1 MLRNFIIYFS
11 LALFFTGL
19 SAAVQSSLP
28 GGVINQYSK
37 VLALTG
43 VDRLRVQDPGLFKI
57 GDTVLVIQMKG
68 MEISISNDNSFG
80 TKQNIYSAGLFEF
93 LIINSISGNQ
103 LIFNANFENTYD
115 ENGNLQVVRVP
126 TYDNATIEGILS
138 CEPWDS
144 SVGAGGVL
152 VMMVGNTL
160 TLHADIDVSG
170 KGFKGANPVVG
181 DGVCGYLDMYYDADS
196 QKSGFKGE
204 GAVSYG
210 YLPPF
215 NFKIILGKGYA
226 KGQGPSF
233 NGGGG
238 GNGKYSGG
246 SGGGNIGSGG
256 YGGSEAGECG
266 VFPIIGIGGGFS
278 VKPVWETGNRIFMGG
293 GGGSGT
299 QTGGLVA
306 TRGGNGGGIIII
318 LTETIE
324 ANGFNIRSNGE
335 SVTDIATASGAGGGA
350 GGSILLTVGK
360 YTNNVHVEAKG
371 GDGGTTNGPV
381 CTGSGGGGG
390 GGLFWFSDPLPVGL
404 VDTVMINGLGGAKL
418 SSVDCN
424 FSQFGADGSP
434 GHAKEGLKLP
444 LTGFLF
450 NSVFSTSTGLPTDTI
465 CEGDIPL
472 PFQGTTPRGGIPPY
486 TFQWQRSLDKVT
498 WVNIPGTNTKD
509 YAPVTPLLTTT
520 YYRRIVRD
528 LTLPVQIID
537 YSKPLSIIVQ
547 PKILNNNLSNYV
559 NSVCSGILPDEI
571 FAVPPIPSG
580 GDGTYSYV
588 WEKSENGGTSW
599 SVLSGETGFSYKPQ
613 ARSVGAVTTVLYRR
627 IVSSGI
633 GCPDISSQASLTYLP
648 SISNIIEKDQAICN
662 GDLPSILT
670 SVIPVGGGSG
680 TYGYVWYQS
689 DNGISYS
696 AMPAETNETMQP
708 PVLVNGTAVT
718 RFKYYLREITSS
730 ACKDTSDAV
739 LISIY
744 PSIAGNTITKD
755 TSICINTA
763 PSELK
768 GSLPSGGDGSYTY
781 EWLQSTDDVTY
792 NVILGETNP
801 DYGPPVLGIPTYYK
815 RKVNSNACNDI
826 SSTPVLIDIHPVYS
840 ADISD
845 LAAGPDTVCNG
856 GVGQVTLSLTT
867 PAGSPWS
874 VTLSNDQGEPTQAF
888 TVNASPY
895 IADVDVSYNS
905 FSGNDAFG
913 TVSYSLASVTDKWGC
928 PVQTLVLGDGHVIAL
943 QPPEANAG
951 ADKEVCGS
959 VSNTVAVLAFGKG
972 IWSGPAEVSFT
983 NPADPHSEINS
994 TAPGAYQLTWTNSNG
1009 ACIDDTD
1016 ETTMTFWVPPSKAV
1030 INPGR
1035 DTTLAAF
1042 ATEIDLN
1049 AVISGSLVG
1058 EISWLSSTPG
1068 TVFSSPNGEFTTAS
1082 QLDWGK
1088 NELKLKI
1095 SNGACP
1101 PEEDK
1106 IEVTVLEGLAIP
1118 KGISPRSSIG
1128 QNDFFKIKNI
1138 GNVDNELIIFT
1149 RSGIV
1154 VFKTENFM
1162 RDGNFPNGWDGTNMN
1177 GSPLQDDTYYY
1188 VIKVQGEHPRNY
1200 TGYVVIKGN

>member
-1 MLRNFIIYFS
+1 MLRNLVIYFS

-19 SAAVQSSLP
+19 STGAQTSLP
-28 GGVINQYSK
+28 GGVINQYSS

-43 VDRLRVQDPGLFKI
+43 VDRLRVQDPGIFSI

-80 TKQNIYSAGLFEF
+80 AKQNIYSAGLFEF

-126 TYDNATIEGILS
+126 TYDNATVEGVLS

-144 SVGAGGVL
+144 SSGAGGVL

-170 KGFKGANPVVG
+170 KGFKGADPVVG
-181 DGVCGYLDMYYDADS
+181 DGVCGYLDMFYDADS
-196 QKSGFKGE
+196 QRSGFKGE

-226 KGQGPSF
+226 KGQGPLY

-278 VKPVWETGNRIFMGG
+278 AKPVWETGNRIFMGG

-371 GDGGTTNGPV
+371 GDGGTTDGPV

-424 FSQFGADGSP
+424 FSQFGSDGST
-434 GHAKEGLKLP
+434 GLAKEGLKLP

-450 NSVFSTSTGLPTDTI
+450 NSIFSTSTGLPTDTI
-465 CEGDIPL
+465 CEGSISA
-472 PFQGTTPRGGIPPY
+472 PFMGTTPRGGIAPY
-486 TFQWQRSLDKVT
+486 TFQWQWSSDKVT
-498 WVNIPGTNTKD
+498 WTSIPGTNTKD
-509 YAPVTPLLTTT
+509 YTPVTPLINTS

-528 LTLPVQIID
+528 LTLPIPIID
-537 YSKPLSIIVQ
+537 NSKPLSIIVQ

-559 NSVCSGILPDEI
+559 DSVCSGILPDEI
-571 FAVPPIPSG
+571 FAIPPLPSG
-580 GDGTYSYV
+580 GFAPYSYV
-588 WEKSENGGTSW
+588 WEKSENGGASW
-599 SVLSGETGFSYKPQ
+599 SGLPGEIGSSYKPQ
-613 ARSVGAVTTVLYRR
+613 SRSVGSVTTVLYRR

-662 GDLPSILT
+662 GDLPSTLS

-689 DNGISYS
+689 DDGISYS
-696 AMPAETNETMQP
+696 AMASEKNETMQP
-708 PVLVNGTAVT
+708 PVLVNGTVVT
-718 RFKYYLREITSS
+718 KFKYYLREITSS

-763 PSELK
+763 PAELK
-768 GSLPSGGDGSYTY
+768 GSLPSGGDGAYAY

-801 DYGPPVLGIPTYYK
+801 DYSPPVLGIPTYYK
-815 RKVNSNACNDI
+815 RKVNSNACVDI
-826 SSTPVLIDIHPVYS
+826 SSSPVFVNIHPVFDATI
-840 ADISD
+840 ADLSV
-845 LAAGPDTVCNG
+845 GQDTVCNG
-856 GVGQVTLSLTT
+856 DIGQITLSLTS
-867 PAGSPWS
+867 PGNSPW
-874 VTLSNDQGEPTQAF
+874 TITIQNNQGSASQDF
-888 TVNASPY
+888 TVNSTPSNL
-895 IADVDVSYNS
+895 DVDVNYNS
-905 FSGNDAFG
+905 YSSNIGSGEVKYSILQVNDQ
-913 TVSYSLASVTDKWGC
+913 WGC
-928 PVQTLVLGDGHVIAL
+928 PAQNMLGEGGVVAMR
-943 QPPEANAG
+943 PPEANAG
-951 ADKEVCGS
+951 ADKDACGNT
-959 VSNTVAVLAFGKG
+959 SNTQAILDFGKG

-983 NPADPHSEINS
+983 NPADPHSEIIS
-994 TAPGAYQLTWTNSNG
+994 TGQGAYQLTWTSSNG
-1009 ACIDDTD
+1009 TCTDITD
-1016 ETTMTFWVPPSKAV
+1016 ETTMTFWDPPSTAV

-1042 ATEIDLN
+1042 ATEVDLN

-1106 IEVTVLEGLAIP
+1106 IVVTVLEGLAIP

-1128 QNDFFKIKNI
+1128 QNDYFKIKNI

-1149 RSGIV
+1149 RSGVV

-1177 GSPLQDDTYYY
+1177 GSPLPDDTYYY